1 MQGGVELTAEDDLL
15 AFWRRQFKG
24 QGRATV
30 VIIELAAL
38 FTLHGSQR
46 LARLQYNMIRELAD
60 RRQGRFFTLAKG
72 DLAVAVDR
80 KDRASVLSQL
90 QDSVLKDAE
99 LPEETIRR
107 RVITYDLP
115 EQINELR
122 DALARYATTAQEARA
137 ATLLPDFGTGGG
149 APLKGP
155 LAPGMLDR
163 CEYQIMRSDIRP
175 FVQRQTIFARP
186 RSDKEQ
192 WAPRVQERRIA
203 LAKLSKALFP
213 DLEIARTN
221 PLFGP
226 FCRILDERMLHHIIM
241 GQSKIDRR
249 MSLNVSMATIF
260 DRIFDTFLSHIPE
273 ASRENLL
280 IEVDCADLF
289 QDISSAVLAFGRL
302 RRQGLGIIIDG
313 ISLETLPFIRLD
325 KLDHDYLKVLLPRDR
340 VGLLSSDS
348 RIKALR
354 KLRPDRV
361 ILGQCDDPAARKICE
376 TLGIDLYQGWLL
388 DQYEDAAAS

>member
-1 MQGGVELTAEDDLL
+1 LTAEDDLL

-46 LARLQYNMIRELAD
+46 LARLQYNMIRELAE

-80 KDRASVLSQL
+80 KDRANVLSQL
-90 QDSVLKDAE
+90 QESVLRDAQ
-99 LPEETIRR
+99 LPDETIRR
-107 RVITYDLP
+107 RVITFDLP
-115 EQINELR
+115 EQIGELR
-122 DALARYATTAQEARA
+122 DAIARYATTALEARA
-137 ATLLPDFGTGGG
+137 AALLPEFGAGGG

-155 LAPGMLDR
+155 LAPGMLER
-163 CEYQIMRSDIRP
+163 VEYQIMRSDIRP

-186 RSDKEQ
+186 QSDKEQ
-192 WAPRVQERRIA
+192 WTPRIQERRIA
-203 LAKLSKALFP
+203 LAKLSKDLFP
-213 DLEIARTN
+213 ELEIARTN
-221 PLFGP
+221 PLFGH

-241 GQSKIDRR
+241 GQSKIERR
-249 MSLNVSMATIF
+249 VSLNVSLATTF
-260 DRIFDTFLSHIPE
+260 DRIFDTFLAHVPE
-273 ASRENLL
+273 ANRENLL
-280 IEVDCADLF
+280 IEIDCADLF
-289 QDISSAVLAFGRL
+289 QDISSAVMAFARL

-313 ISLETLPFIRLD
+313 VSLETLPFVRLD
-325 KLDHDYLKVLLPRDR
+325 KLDHDYLKILLPRDR
-340 VGLLSSDS
+340 VGLMSSDS
-348 RIKALR
+348 RIKAMR

-361 ILGQCDDPAARKICE
+361 ILGQCDNPLALKIGE